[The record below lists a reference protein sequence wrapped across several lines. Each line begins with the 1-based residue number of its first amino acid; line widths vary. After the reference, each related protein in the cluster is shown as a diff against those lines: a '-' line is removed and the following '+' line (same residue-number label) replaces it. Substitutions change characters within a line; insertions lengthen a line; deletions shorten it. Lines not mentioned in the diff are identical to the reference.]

1 MRLVLATPCPHCN
14 RTVPQM
20 RSLALLEYRDEA
32 WYEVTCS
39 NGHEFRTILQEQ
51 KHEILFEIGAHA
63 ILDGYYREAVSS
75 FTSSMERFHEFAIRC
90 LLAKLGGPDA
100 EADSAWRQVS
110 NQTERQL
117 GAFIFLWLSNFHEV
131 PGLLSTDEVNF
142 RNAVVHKGKIPTMD
156 AALWFGNRVLDIL
169 RPQIR
174 ALQWQLPDAVGN
186 VIHRRMRQAM
196 SEMGND
202 KMTSSMGGGL
212 IMSASSVT
220 SDSENKPLEEHLKNL
235 QRYRAFIDR
244 TRSSL
249 LNGTS

>member
-1 MRLVLATPCPHCN
+1 MRLVLATPCPHCS
-14 RTVPQM
+14 RAVPPI

-90 LLAKLGGPDA
+90 VLVKLGAA
-100 EADSAWRQVS
+100 EDEVDTAWRQVS

-117 GAFIFLWLSNFHEV
+117 GAFVFSWLSNFHET
-131 PGLLSTDEVNF
+131 PGLLSAEEAGF
-142 RNAVVHKGKIPTMD
+142 RNAVVHEGKIPTFD
-156 AALWFGNRVLDIL
+156 EALWFGNRVFDVL

-174 ALQWQLPDAVGN
+174 ALQWQGSDAVGK
-186 VIHRRMRQAM
+186 VIHRRMREAM
-196 SEMGND
+196 KEMGND
-202 KMTSSMGGGL
+202 KAISSMGGGL
-212 IMSASSVT
+212 IMSVSSVT
-220 SDSENKPLEEHLKNL
+220 SDSENKPLEAYLKQL
-235 QRYRAFIDR
+235 ERYRAFIDR
-244 TRSSL
+244 TRGSL
-249 LNGTS
+249 ADEKG